1 MARNGQLRD
10 LCVLRVQNQV
20 LCLSSSHFSR
30 PTESAFLVGTSRYAC
45 SAPFLHSVSS
55 VISSKASAAPSL
67 SRALIILVLVAYA
80 AWVVFPM
87 LWVAYSSL
95 KTDDAIFR
103 DTFAWPIPG
112 ELQTE
117 NYTQAWREARFGDYF
132 LNSIIVTVT
141 AVGLIV
147 FLGAMSAYAL
157 ARFYHPLGRGVF
169 WLFLAGLM
177 IPAQLAVVPLFF
189 ELRELGLLNSRLGLI
204 LVYTANGLP
213 FAIFILA
220 GFFRSL
226 PRSLYEAAVI
236 DGCGEFAAFWRVML
250 PLARPG
256 LVTVAIFQF
265 IGVWK
270 EYFYAFMLLGGDI
283 DGSARTLPLGL
294 ANLSITAQ
302 YRSNYGMLFA
312 GIVLVT
318 IPILVLYL
326 LLQRQIV
333 KGVAAGALKG

>member
-1 MARNGQLRD
+1 MKTNRLKISQGLILA
-10 LCVLRVQNQV
+10 VL
-20 LCLSSSHFSR
+20 F
-30 PTESAFLVGTSRYAC
+30 G
-45 SAPFLHSVSS
+45 
-55 VISSKASAAPSL
+55 
-67 SRALIILVLVAYA
+67 YA

-95 KTDDAIFR
+95 KADAAIFR
-103 DTFAWPIPG
+103 DTFAWPS
-112 ELQTE
+112 LNQLHTE
-117 NYTQAWREARFGDYF
+117 NYAQAWHEAHFADYF
-132 LNSIIVTVT
+132 FNSVLVTT
-141 AVGLIV
+141 ASVALIV
-147 FLGAMSAYAL
+147 MLGAMAAYAL
-157 ARFYHPLGRGVF
+157 ARFYHPAGRAVF

-177 IPAQLAVVPLFF
+177 IPAQLAVIPLFF
-189 ELRELGLLNSRLGLI
+189 ELRQLGLLNSRAGLI
-204 LVYTANGLP
+204 FVYTANGLP

-226 PRSLYEAAVI
+226 PRSLYEAAII
-236 DGCGEFAAFWRVML
+236 DGCGEFTAFWRVLL

-270 EYFYAFMLLGGDI
+270 EYFFAFMLVGGDL

-294 ANLSITAQ
+294 ANLSIAAE
-302 YRSNYGMLFA
+302 YRTDYGMLFA

-318 IPILVLYL
+318 LPILAIYL
-326 LLQRQIV
+326 LLQRQII